1 MRYHGSVLVQFTD
14 RCIVQAV
21 HIYDDE
27 RHLAHLPADEA
38 VLPMNTYIAVCWW
51 QDKGHKVRRR
61 HIENFGF
68 FWEVQSRINSQWYS
82 CGMELATSHLGTLP
96 APKRY
101 IYTIDDLG
109 L

>member
-38 VLPMNTYIAVCWW
+38 VLPMNTYRAVCWW
-51 QDKGHKVRRR
+51 QGKGHTMRRR
-61 HIENFGF
+61 HIEGFGY
-68 FWEVQSRINSQWYS
+68 FWEVQSRVNQNWYS
-82 CGMELATSHLGTLP
+82 CGLELLG
-96 APKRY
+96 
-101 IYTIDDLG
+101 G